1 MKISEVKEKFLANE
15 TIAIEMMRNPAELS
29 EWVIWIRESDGKS
42 FLLTNEFDVVIAIT
56 DANHVLLLLRS
67 LGIKQANIIL

>member
-1 MKISEVKEKFLANE
+1 MKISEVKEKILANE

-29 EWVIWIRESDGKS
+29 EWVIWIRENDGKS
-42 FLLTNEFDVVIAIT
+42 FLLMNEFDVVITTT
-56 DANHVLLLLRS
+56 DANHVLLLLRA

>member
-1 MKISEVKEKFLANE
+1 MKISEVKEKILANE

-42 FLLTNEFDVVIAIT
+42 FLLMNEFDVIAT
-56 DANHVLLLLRS
+56 
-67 LGIKQANIIL
+67 